1 MMLLE
6 EMDEK
11 ITINRSIFNEKEEM
25 KEKSSN
31 LEEMSMSLSTASAM
45 IAPQAKPSP
54 MPMSSSLAPQSIG
67 GKSIPAAPVKK
78 IVSA

>member
-31 LEEMSMSLSTASAM
+31 LEKISMPLSTASAM

-54 MPMSSSLAPQSIG
+54 VAMSSTLAPQSMG
-67 GKSIPAAPVKK
+67 GKK
-78 IVSA
+78 IVSAKDKA